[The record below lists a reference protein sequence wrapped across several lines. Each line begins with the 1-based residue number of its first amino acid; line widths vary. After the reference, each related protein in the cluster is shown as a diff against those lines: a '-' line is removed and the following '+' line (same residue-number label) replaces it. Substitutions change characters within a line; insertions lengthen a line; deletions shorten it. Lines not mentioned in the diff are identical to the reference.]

1 MNQSLSARQV
11 VYDFM
16 EDFLAA
22 HERLGGFID
31 EA

>member
-1 MNQSLSARQV
+1 MMDQALSSRQV

-22 HERLGGFID
+22 NERMKVIM
-31 EA
+31 EE